1 MNESAT
7 GVASAPASTTSS
19 APTAAN
25 SPASGNSVSLGDGPM
40 LLVVDDEQ
48 ANLDSLVRLFP
59 KEGFRTLSAPS
70 GAEALE
76 LLRKERVSVM
86 LTDLM
91 MPGMSGT
98 ELLRAS
104 RAVSPETLVVLMT
117 AYGTV
122 ETAVEAMKEGA
133 YDFVTKPLKRH
144 AIVKTVKQALE
155 KHALLAENKQ
165 LKAKLAE
172 VGPGGSRRIVGQ
184 SPSFRLML
192 DMVRQ
197 AAPSSATVLLQ
208 GENGTG
214 KELVA
219 RAIHEFSPRA
229 GGPFV
234 AFNCAAIPETLV
246 ESELFGHE
254 KGAFTSA
261 VTRKEG
267 RFERAHNGTLFMDEV
282 GEMSLAAQVKLLRVL
297 QESEFERVGGTQ
309 PVKVDVR
316 VVAAT
321 NKDLQREVA
330 EGRFREDLYYRLN
343 VVQVKLPPMRSR
355 REDIPLLADH
365 FLRLYCQKNGKVR
378 TGFSPEASELME
390 SYAWPGNVR
399 ELEHAIERAVVLSR
413 GEVIG
418 VEDLPETVRGG
429 PRGSNQ
435 HLIIPI
441 GTPLEEIE
449 RRVIHETLRHTKGDK
464 TLAAQLLGIAARTIY
479 RKLEREQ
486 SQAEPNAGA
495 TSSASSSA
503 ANADDDLA

>member
-1 MNESAT
+1 MMQP
-7 GVASAPASTTSS
+7 AP
-19 APTAAN
+19 P
-25 SPASGNSVSLGDGPM
+25 
-40 LLVVDDEQ
+40 LLLIVDDEQ
-48 ANLDSLVRLFP
+48 GNLESLTRLFS
-59 KEGFRTLSAPS
+59 KEGMEVRPAQN

-76 LLRKERVSVM
+76 VVRKEPVAVL

-98 ELLRAS
+98 ELLRAARS
-104 RAVSPETLVVLMT
+104 LRPATQVVLMT

-122 ETAVEAMKEGA
+122 EVAVEAMKEGA

-144 AIVKTVKQALE
+144 AIVKTVRQALE
-155 KHALLAENKQ
+155 RHSLLQENQQ
-165 LKAKLAE
+165 LKARLAE
-172 VGPGGSRRIVGQ
+172 VGANTRRIIGQ
-184 SPSFRLML
+184 SPAFRFTM
-192 DMVRQ
+192 DIVKQ
-197 AAPSSATVLLQ
+197 AAPSTATVLVT

-219 RAIHEFSPRA
+219 RALHELSGRA
-229 GGPFV
+229 QGPFIPV
-234 AFNCAAIPETLV
+234 NCAAIPDGLL

-254 KGAFTSA
+254 KGAFTGA
-261 VTRKEG
+261 IARKEG
-267 RFERAHNGTLFMDEV
+267 RFERANKGTLFLDEI
-282 GEMSLAAQVKLLRVL
+282 GDMTPQTQVKLLRVL
-297 QESEFERVGGTQ
+297 QDQEFERVGGTQ

-321 NKDLQREVA
+321 NKDLPREVA

-343 VVQVKLPPMRSR
+343 VVQLHVPSLRAR

-365 FLRLYCQKNGKVR
+365 FLRLYTQKNNRVR
-378 TGFSPEASELME
+378 TGFTPEAQEAMS

-399 ELEHAIERAVVLSR
+399 ELEHAVERAVVLSR
-413 GEVIG
+413 TEVLG
-418 VEDLPETVRGG
+418 LEDLPDVVRGG
-429 PRGSNQ
+429 PRASGQ
-435 HLIIPI
+435 HLVIPI

-486 SQAEPNAGA
+486 GEQGEQGEAEPKPEGKPAPA
-495 TSSASSSA
+495 
-503 ANADDDLA
+503 